1 MIDRHRAFRLA
12 LATLGVAMLVAT
24 MLLSVAQAQQ
34 SFQRFTPFLI
44 DLPGWK
50 ANKPD
55 GAAMEA
61 GGSSMVTATRTYERG
76 SAKVNAVVLQ
86 GSNAQLALA
95 SIKSG
100 LKIETND
107 MRMGVSTVDGM
118 QVGKSYNIRAK
129 NGGMVVALSDTTAFT
144 LSYEGIDEDEAMG
157 LAKKFDWKAIQAKA
171 QVK

>member
-1 MIDRHRAFRLA
+1 MIDRRRAFHLA
-12 LATLGVAMLVAT
+12 LATLGVAVLVAAK
-24 MLLSVAQAQQ
+24 LPSAARAQQ

-55 GAAMEA
+55 GVAMEA

-86 GSNAQLALA
+86 GSNAQLAMA

-100 LKIETND
+100 LKIETNA
-107 MRMGVSTVDGM
+107 MRMSVATVDGM
-118 QVGKSYNIRAK
+118 QVGKSYNIPAK
-129 NGGMVVALSDTTAFT
+129 NGGIVVALTDSTAFT

-171 QVK
+171 K